1 MSNILKGLNP
11 EQKKAVET
19 IDGALQIIAGA
30 GTGKTLVLTHRI
42 AYLIEKGIPPY
53 KILALTFTNKAANE
67 MKERIARLV
76 NPQDAERIWAGT
88 FHSIFA
94 RILKIEAEHLGYTNN
109 FTIYDDD
116 DSLKLIKQIAEFK
129 DLKDQKIQAKN
140 VYSII
145 SAQKNKL
152 ISPEA
157 FLETATTPLYKQV
170 AEIYRAYQNALHRN
184 NAMDFDDLLV
194 NTVLLFKNK
203 EILAKYQEKF
213 NYILVDEYQDTN
225 RVQYLAIR
233 ALAQQHQNICVVG
246 DDAQSIYKWRGADIK
261 NILDF
266 EKDYPNCKTVKLEQ
280 NYRSTAN
287 ILKAA
292 DSVIAKNTM
301 QLRKTLWTKGNA
313 GEKVKLMRL
322 SDEKAEAN
330 RIITIIKEKL
340 LVEGKKISDFAVLYR
355 TNAQSMSFEKV
366 CRIHNIP
373 YVVVGSVSFYKR
385 KEVKDVLA
393 YLRLL
398 VNPYDAVSFYRVIN
412 EPPRGIG
419 AKTVEKIEAL
429 QAENP
434 ETDIINVAIDAI
446 NNAQLNGKIAE
457 AASKLIGTILEYKK
471 ILVESNNVQ
480 EDDVFNYIEKTGLL
494 DYYRE
499 IDDEQSSDR
508 LNNIEQL
515 LNDITSYMVLSPENT
530 LASYLEQ
537 VTLISDIDTKEKS
550 MQDEVLTLMTLHS
563 SKGLE
568 FDTVFIPGVEMG
580 LFPLLRNMELEEE
593 EEERRLFYVGITR
606 AKRELFLSYVETR
619 VKFGHFEKAAPSM
632 FLKEVSPEVMV
643 DLTGNTFLI
652 PKPKFDDLK
661 DMEQGFS
668 DDSKFIFDDLN
679 YQENYSQISNDKQ
692 GFNKGDIVQHK
703 KFGTGRIV
711 DVSGTGENTKVTVN
725 FSLFGQKHLLV
736 KYANLQKL

>member
-471 ILVESNNVQ
+471 IWLLSLKI
-480 EDDVFNYIEKTGLL
+480 FLLYIC
-494 DYYRE
+494 
-499 IDDEQSSDR
+499 
-508 LNNIEQL
+508 
-515 LNDITSYMVLSPENT
+515 
-530 LASYLEQ
+530 
-537 VTLISDIDTKEKS
+537 
-550 MQDEVLTLMTLHS
+550 
-563 SKGLE
+563 
-568 FDTVFIPGVEMG
+568 
-580 LFPLLRNMELEEE
+580 
-593 EEERRLFYVGITR
+593 
-606 AKRELFLSYVETR
+606 
-619 VKFGHFEKAAPSM
+619 
-632 FLKEVSPEVMV
+632 
-643 DLTGNTFLI
+643 
-652 PKPKFDDLK
+652 
-661 DMEQGFS
+661 
-668 DDSKFIFDDLN
+668 
-679 YQENYSQISNDKQ
+679 
-692 GFNKGDIVQHK
+692 
-703 KFGTGRIV
+703 
-711 DVSGTGENTKVTVN
+711 
-725 FSLFGQKHLLV
+725 
-736 KYANLQKL
+736 